1 MKANFWLEKVE
12 FKQEETHSLFTM
24 AVQLTIAPLLD
35 GTVAV
40 QVKVR
45 NPRKPR
51 VAVTSLKES
60 YTAEEVAAM
69 DIAET
74 LAEWIRITGHKTLG
88 CKHCGKT
95 KEGAPKAHPVADRW
109 MSTIHRHCS
118 RYGLRTDMNL
128 PGTCDKQRGANT
140 LKNKVDNPYYNRLN
154 SVKPLTDEERAAL
167 KKEHDE
173 AKRALGIKP
182 RAKKTP

>member
-1 MKANFWLEKVE
+1 
-12 FKQEETHSLFTM
+12 M
-24 AVQLTIAPLLD
+24 AVQLAITPLLD

-45 NPRKPR
+45 NTRKPR
-51 VAVTSLKES
+51 VAVTSFKES
-60 YTAEEVAAM
+60 YTVEEVAAM
-69 DIAET
+69 DIAEI

-109 MSTIHRHCS
+109 MTTIHQHCS
-118 RYGLRTDMNL
+118 RYGLSTDMHL
-128 PGTCDKQRGANT
+128 PATCDKQREANRI
-140 LKNKVDNPYYNRLN
+140 KNKVDNPYYNRLN
-154 SVKPLTDEERAAL
+154 STKPLTEEERATL

-173 AKRALGIKP
+173 ARRAMGIKP
-182 RAKKTP
+182 RAKKTA